1 MCYNFGNPGFGTISF
16 DNIFEAWSSILIMM
30 TQLYWWEVAHRIEDA
45 AKDTPGHEMAYWTA
59 WPFCFVVVILLS
71 YLWANMFVA
80 LVTAT
85 FMNSRDKVEHAG
97 LQKNKTY
104 IAIKVAA
111 MNLPA
116 PRKPYIVYVE
126 MRGKQTIGELKEKLE
141 SRCIPIL
148 GAPFPAARIGC

>member
-1 MCYNFGNPGFGTISF
+1 MNPLAERS
-16 DNIFEAWSSILIMM
+16 
-30 TQLYWWEVAHRIEDA
+30 
-45 AKDTPGHEMAYWTA
+45 
-59 WPFCFVVVILLS
+59 CF
-71 YLWANMFVA
+71 FQ
-80 LVTAT
+80 VTAT

-111 MNLPA
+111 MSLPA

-141 SRCIPIL
+141 SRCVPIL
-148 GAPFPAARIGC
+148 GAPFHAARAGC